1 MKNSI
6 RLFLAVRLLHIV
18 SIRRRHIVSIKG
30 GKAATVTKI
39 ASFRNLAYSKTREGN
54 SEKKP
59 KRNQKLHSQRN
70 RKVSI
75 TTMRVLD

>member
-1 MKNSI
+1 M
-6 RLFLAVRLLHIV
+6 
-18 SIRRRHIVSIKG
+18 
-30 GKAATVTKI
+30 
-39 ASFRNLAYSKTREGN
+39 ASFRNLTYSKTREGN

-59 KRNQKLHSQRN
+59 KRNQELHSQRN